1 MVLSPG
7 LLSRS
12 ALGYSTTW
20 SPKVP
25 TDTYSFSSGPW
36 LGSGSSEL
44 LGLMARSAEQPEK
57 GWLSSWEASTPGL
70 LSSGPECKLPEL
82 PSGQGSLPPVAP
94 LGAGATGVPAALV
107 LLLMVGAVLAG
118 VLVGAV
124 PAGTLGDTVPA
135 PAELT
140 GSLDGA
146 TLGSTLEDAA
156 PGGFALVGNLEGTVV
171 VNVELAGAAGATV
184 SPDIALLGALED
196 AALVGTVSLEHTVAF
211 AWTPAPCPA
220 AKPGGEEVPADET
233 DAAGPGK
240 RLALGVE
247 RGRGWKETDGDTG
260 PRGGAGLE
268 PEPAV
273 WVLARSVSCS

>member
-1 MVLSPG
+1 M
-7 LLSRS
+7 
-12 ALGYSTTW
+12 
-20 SPKVP
+20 
-25 TDTYSFSSGPW
+25 
-36 LGSGSSEL
+36 

-57 GWLSSWEASTPGL
+57 GWLSSREASTPGL
-70 LSSGPECKLPEL
+70 LTSGPECKLPEL

-107 LLLMVGAVLAG
+107 LLLTVGAMPAG

-124 PAGTLGDTVPA
+124 LAGTLGDTVPA
-135 PAELT
+135 PVELM

-146 TLGSTLEDAA
+146 TLGSTLEDVAL
-156 PGGFALVGNLEGTVV
+156 GGFALVGNLEGTVL
-171 VNVELAGAAGATV
+171 VNAELAGAVGATV
-184 SPDIALLGALED
+184 SPDIALLGTLED
-196 AALVGTVSLEHTVAF
+196 AALGGTELVGTVSLEHTVAF

-233 DAAGPGK
+233 DVAGPGK

-247 RGRGWKETDGDTG
+247 RARGWKETDGDTG
-260 PRGGAGLE
+260 PQGGAGLE

-273 WVLARSVSCS
+273 WMLAKSVSCS